1 MKNLFKEA
9 LRFMTLRERLEDE
22 LLNYE
27 LSKREELTKEQ
38 KGKYGIQKDTTSGP
52 NGHFCPK
59 RNVPNGQEED
69 KDYER

>member
-1 MKNLFKEA
+1 MSLFKET
-9 LRFMTLRERLEDE
+9 LRFMTLRARLDDE
-22 LLNYE
+22 FSNYE
-27 LSKREELTKEQ
+27 LRKQEELTKEQ
-38 KGKYGIQKDTTSGP
+38 KEKYGIQKDTTSVP